1 MVVSSEE
8 EEEEKVEEE
17 EEEEKEEEEDEEE
30 EKEED
35 VFKAALRDLGLRGR
49 RRRPTPPINSVQ
61 GEEAELG
68 HVKGHDLIPSAS
80 SIFFTWKI

>member
-8 EEEEKVEEE
+8 EEEKVEEEVEEEKEEEE
-17 EEEEKEEEEDEEE
+17 EEEEKED
-30 EKEED
+30 D
-35 VFKAALRDLGLRGR
+35 VFKAARRELGLRGR